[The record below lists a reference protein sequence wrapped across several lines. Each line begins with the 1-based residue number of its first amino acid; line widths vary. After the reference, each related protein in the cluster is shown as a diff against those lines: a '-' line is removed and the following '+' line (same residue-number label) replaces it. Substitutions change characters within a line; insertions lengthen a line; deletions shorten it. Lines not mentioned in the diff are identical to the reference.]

1 MPFSANVSELEGSAT
16 LAVTALCRRLRAQG
30 RDILD
35 LSAGEPDFRTPAFAA
50 EAGTAAIE
58 QGYTQ
63 YAPVAGLQPLRE
75 AIAQHLGR
83 TFDRVFDPEGIVVS
97 TGAKQA
103 LFNACFSLFG
113 PGDDVLLP
121 VPYWTSYPEIVKLAR
136 ARPVLVR
143 PADTG
148 SLRITPADLDRVVT
162 PRCRGLILNSPSNPT
177 GAVYP
182 LAELEALVRWAVGR
196 GITVVSDEIYG
207 RICFTAERAPGILDL
222 PDTLLRDAVLVD
234 GASKAFAMTG
244 WRVGFSWSDN
254 ERAATFADLQSQI
267 TSGANTPA
275 QHAALAVY
283 RDDPRVGEAVH
294 AMVQVFH
301 RRRDVALA
309 SLHQRLPEL
318 DAMTPDGAFF
328 LFLRVDP
335 FYRPGLDGST
345 EFCHWLLDQAG
356 VALVPGVAFG
366 DDRSVRLSY
375 ASPEESI
382 AEGIRRMARA
392 LRSIRE
398 TVGA

>member
-30 RDILD
+30 RDVLD
-35 LSAGEPDFRTPAFAA
+35 LSAGEPDFRTPVFAA
-50 EAGTAAIE
+50 EAGIAAIE

-63 YAPVAGLQPLRE
+63 YAPVAGIQPLRD

-83 TFDRVFDPEGIVVS
+83 TYGRTIDPAGVVVS

-113 PGDDVLLP
+113 PGDEVLIP
-121 VPYWTSYPEIVKLAR
+121 VPYWTSYPEIVKLSR
-136 ARPVLVR
+136 ARPVFV
-143 PADTG
+143 PPGEAA
-148 SLRITPADLDRVVT
+148 SLRITPADLERAAGPST
-162 PRCRGLILNSPSNPT
+162 RGLLLNSPSNPT
-177 GAVYP
+177 GVVYS
-182 LAELEALVRWAVGR
+182 LSELEAIMRWAAER

-222 PDTLLRDAVLVD
+222 PDALLGDVVLVD

-244 WRVGFSWSDN
+244 WRVGFSWSDK
-254 ERAATFADLQSQI
+254 ERASTFADLQSQI

-283 RDDPRVGEAVH
+283 RDDYRVTEAVH

-301 RRRDVALA
+301 RRRDAALA
-309 SLHQRLPEL
+309 ALHQFLPEL
-318 DAMTPDGAFF
+318 NAITPDGAFF
-328 LFLRVDP
+328 LFLRVDS
-335 FYRPGLDGST
+335 FYQPGLGDSH
-345 EFCHWLLDQAG
+345 EFCHWLLDNAG
-356 VALVPGVAFG
+356 VALVPGAAFG
-366 DDRSVRLSY
+366 DDRCVRLSY

-382 AEGIRRMARA
+382 VEGIRRMAKAVRA
-392 LRSIRE
+392 AAE
-398 TVGA
+398 PVGI